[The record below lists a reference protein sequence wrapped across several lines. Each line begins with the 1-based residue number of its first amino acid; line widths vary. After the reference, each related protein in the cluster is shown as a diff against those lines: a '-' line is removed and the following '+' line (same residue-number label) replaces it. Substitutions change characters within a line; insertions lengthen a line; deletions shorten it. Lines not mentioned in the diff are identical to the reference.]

1 MYTCA
6 TLPAPSAYSK
16 DGIALGQGEAHDGLA
31 SKSTAER
38 PAWDDWATGA
48 WTVGVAYNPPEKK
61 KKKRYSRSKPIFHG
75 KMHKTSLHVLF
86 EKGCWTLNIYIY
98 ATNISKTHGI
108 QQAVKGYRDFIDE
121 ATMLGH
127 HVSQHWNL
135 DISFPMK
142 IIKCLEIHA

>member
-1 MYTCA
+1 MYTCCD
-6 TLPAPSAYSK
+6 APSSQCLLEGWHCFGARWSARWSRFEEHC
-16 DGIALGQGEAHDGLA
+16 G
-31 SKSTAER
+31 TA
-38 PAWDDWATGA
+38 AWDDSATGA
-48 WTVGVAYNPPEKK
+48 WTVGVASNPPEKK
-61 KKKRYSRSKPIFHG
+61 KRYSEVSGFSIG